1 MLVFVALGVEL
12 VEVCVCLR
20 SVVVVSPVVPC
31 AVPVLLPVL
40 LPVPE
45 LVEVL
50 VRLGVRVSEKLSDT
64 AILSRGF
71 ISASYK
77 VQSSLYFS
85 AFA

>member
-31 AVPVLLPVL
+31 ALPVLLPVL

-50 VRLGVRVSEKLSDT
+50 VRLGVRVSEKLSEMS
-64 AILSRGF
+64 ILLTGL
-71 ISASYK
+71 
-77 VQSSLYFS
+77 SSS
-85 AFA
+85 S